1 MYRARPVKYSKTIM
15 LTAGAAVT
23 LVLVV
28 WFMRNTLIQ
37 RISNP
42 LLQEYGIAV
51 TDVSLDA
58 LTTNDATIGYLE
70 LVHEKGTTISI
81 EGLSLP
87 ISTASTGLKAYSAER
102 ITIITTTRT
111 EGEPFELAHLIDQ
124 LLSLPSLL
132 GYTQMSVTEL
142 SVPPYPEIHDLR
154 VVLQDSELELRATI
168 GSVIM
173 SVAITQTDSSSPVI
187 VFSLPDGSPD
197 TPGQSISA
205 KMQHSAERIS
215 LGGLASLDLP
225 AWEPLGKLAGML
237 PQKIGLRSGTA
248 EMRFNIEIPY
258 DTRQPVSVTAEL
270 TPSGPL
276 QFTYA
281 GNSGETTAIKVE
293 SGSPVHLAA
302 SFPEVEWSLRQAQAS
317 VTVSYDEWMDIPLS
331 IADLSCASGPSCSMH
346 TSIAMQARALPFGK
360 ADHIAL
366 SSAQKVVFL
375 DEGLRIDVQ
384 ANATLNITGL
394 STSDTNVEGISARL
408 VSSATLELVD
418 AGWRLAADSL
428 DAEIETLSLSE
439 NLSVTMPLFLENL
452 SVSELN
458 QVLSANLGVHA
469 PQSVAAF
476 EQRIINLPGLKGE
489 VSYQGGNVAL
499 DLQTLGLHQN
509 GSIKAQHDLGTGAGQ
524 LTISDAGASF
534 DARSLSNRVSPWGED
549 WDITAGNL
557 LMDLQANWT
566 QSGADLD
573 FDGQSSLRLQ
583 DLAGHYGDT
592 AFVGLS
598 TSLEAAYDSGEG
610 FTAKPSSI
618 TVDLIEM
625 GLAIENI
632 SASYTLYPNEM
643 AFDMADLRMAA
654 FGGVIRADPFS
665 FRTASN
671 INTVLMRAEAIQ
683 LSRLLTLEEFEA
695 IEVSGT
701 IGAVLPV
708 TIVGDSLTIAQ
719 GRLFGEPPGGVIRYR
734 PGSEPDEADTS
745 GIGFVALAL
754 SNFEY
759 ETLTSEIDYNADGDL
774 KLQLQLT
781 GKNPDLDSNRPVVL
795 NLGVENN
802 VPQMLKSL
810 RAARS
815 VEDILERRLQ

>member
-1 MYRARPVKYSKTIM
+1 L

-28 WFMRNTLIQ
+28 WFMRNTLVQ
-37 RISNP
+37 RMSNP

-58 LTTNDATIGYLE
+58 LATNGATIGYLE
-70 LVHEKGTTISI
+70 LVHEKGTTVSI
-81 EGLSLP
+81 EGLTLP
-87 ISTASTGLKAYSAER
+87 ISLTSPKLNDHSAER
-102 ITIITTTRT
+102 ITIISATRT
-111 EGEPFELAHLIDQ
+111 QGEPFELARLIDQ
-124 LLSLPSLL
+124 LLSLPGLL
-132 GYTQMSVTEL
+132 GQTRLFVAEL
-142 SVPPYPEIHDLR
+142 SVPPYPDIHDLR
-154 VVLQDSELELRATI
+154 VVLQDSELEMQATV
-168 GSVIM
+168 GSAAL
-173 SVAITQTDSSSPVI
+173 SAAITQTDGSSPVI
-187 VFSLPDGSPD
+187 VFSFPDGSPN

-205 KMQHSAERIS
+205 KIQRSAKSIS
-215 LGGLASLDLP
+215 LSGLSSLDLP
-225 AWEPLGKLAGML
+225 AWEPLGKLAGMFPEDL
-237 PQKIGLRSGTA
+237 GLRSGTA
-248 EMRFNIEIPY
+248 EIRFNIEIPY
-258 DTRQPVSVTAEL
+258 DTRQPVSVTSEL

-276 QFTYA
+276 QFAYA
-281 GNSGETTAIKVE
+281 DNAGETAVIKVE
-293 SGSPVHLAA
+293 SGSPVHLTA
-302 SFPEVEWSLRQAQAS
+302 SFPKLEWSLRQAQAS
-317 VTVSYDEWMDIPLS
+317 VTVSYDEWLDIPLT
-331 IADLSCASGPSCSMH
+331 ITDLSCESGPSCAMH
-346 TSIAMQARALPFGK
+346 TSVAMQAAALGFGK

-375 DEGLRIDVQ
+375 DEGLRIDVR
-384 ANATLNITGL
+384 ANATLDITGL
-394 STSDTNVEGISARL
+394 STSDTNVERISARL
-408 VSSATLELVD
+408 VSTATLELLD

-428 DAEIETLSLSE
+428 DAEIEALSLSG
-439 NLSVTMPLFLENL
+439 NLGVTMPLFLENL

-458 QVLSANLGVHA
+458 RVLSANLGVHA

-476 EQRIINLPGLKGE
+476 EQHIVNLPGLKGQL
-489 VSYQGGNVAL
+489 SYQSGNVAGE
-499 DLQTLGLHQN
+499 LQTLGLHRN
-509 GSIKAQHDLGTGAGQ
+509 GSIRARHDLDTGAGQ

-534 DARSLSNRVSPWGED
+534 DARSLSSRVSPWGED

-557 LMDLQANWT
+557 ALDLQANWT

-598 TSLEAAYDSGEG
+598 TSLASTYDSGKG
-610 FTAKPSSI
+610 STVHPSSI

-625 GLAIENI
+625 GLPIENI
-632 SASYTLYPNEM
+632 SASYTLYPDEM

-671 INTVLMRAEAIQ
+671 INTVLMHAEAIQ

-701 IGAVLPV
+701 VGAELPV
-708 TIVGDSLTIAQ
+708 AIVGSSPTITK

-734 PGSEPDEADTS
+734 SQAEPDETDTS
-745 GIGFVALAL
+745 SIGFVTLAL
-754 SNFEY
+754 GNFEY
-759 ETLTSEIDYNADGDL
+759 ETLTSQIDYNADGDL
-774 KLQLQLT
+774 NLQLQLT
-781 GKNPDLDSNRPVVL
+781 GRNPDLDTNRPVVL
-795 NLGVENN
+795 NVGVENN

-810 RAARS
+810 QAART
-815 VEDILERRLQ
+815 VQDVLEQRLQ